1 MASSSFGLTSQSKYD
16 VFLSFRGEDTRDNFT
31 SHLHAA
37 LCRKKIKTFIDEEL
51 NRGDEISPAI
61 LKAIE
66 GSKITVIIFSKNYA
80 SSKWCLDEL
89 VKILECHKMNSQ
101 MVVPVFYRI
110 DPSDVRKQSGRFK
123 DAFVKHEKQFKD
135 MPEKI
140 QIWRAV
146 WTEASNL
153 SGWDSMTIR
162 SEAQLVE
169 VIVKDI
175 LEKLEKITI
184 PKDFDGLIGLNSR
197 IQKIKSLLCIGLP
210 VFRIIG
216 IWGMGGM
223 GKTTIAGAI
232 FNLISSE
239 FEGKCF
245 MANVREESEKVGG
258 LVHLREQVL
267 SEVLEENITIRTPD
281 LPEYIRERLKRMKIF
296 IVLDD
301 VNKVRQLEDKRVL
314 DNFGVPNTN
323 IYKVKGLNY
332 SEALELFCNFAF
344 KQSNCPDDLS
354 TLSKHIVGY
363 CKGNQ
368 LALRVLGSFL
378 HRKSKLD
385 WENALE
391 NLKRS
396 SDFEIYD
403 VLKISY
409 NELNPEEKSL
419 FLDIAC
425 FFVGEDKN
433 LVTKI
438 LDDSNY
444 VMNVLVDKSLLRIS
458 RYNKLQMHS
467 ILIVSLKSIFIWG
480 VTIRDIHLGSRAFE
494 NMTNLRLLKFYLHN
508 LRGDPIMSSKVHL
521 DQGLDY
527 LPEELRYL
535 HWHGYPLRT
544 LPTNLSTDKLVVLN
558 LPCSNVE
565 LLWEEKKEAFKLKSV
580 DLCNSQNLTR
590 MPDLSETPNLERMY
604 LLNCTNL
611 PFISS
616 SIENL
621 NNLSMLR
628 NIKVLKLARTWIE
641 EVPSSIESLTNL
653 EVLDLA
659 HCKRLNRLSAS
670 ICKLKSLSW
679 LRLYNCSK
687 LESFPGILENMARL
701 EYIDLRLTAIKELPS
716 SVEHLEGLKELRMEY
731 CYKLSKLPDNLGS
744 LRSLKRLHTGKS
756 AISQLPSSIADLK
769 QVDGLSFYGCRGLV
783 LTSVLSGLSSLQR
796 LDLRDCDIIE
806 IPQDIGSLL
815 SLEKLDISGNNFE
828 SLPASIKQL
837 SQLRWLYLRNCNR
850 LKSLPEL
857 PFGLCFFDA
866 RNCKQLQSLPEIP
879 SCPEE
884 LQEIDT
890 SILETL
896 SNHSRI
902 YFNFINCLK
911 LNDKANK
918 KILADSKLRIQR
930 MAIASLRLSM
940 YVKEYREPPVIKICL
955 PGNEIPDWFSHQC
968 LGSSLTV
975 QLPQHTCNGSFIGFA
990 FCIVIVLEKDHK
1002 ARDGI
1007 YYHFEIKTPSGTKT
1021 DHPSV
1026 FEQSFHSDQVIL
1038 GFFPCWNIGLLDNNV
1053 NISLQFSVQYR
1064 CFEKGPKVHSC
1075 GVCPVYAHP
1084 NGTKPNTFTVNV
1096 LPPNEEECTQI
1107 RKLHYDFHDNVG
1119 TSGNSESID
1128 RSGELEV
1135 ESICREQIN
1144 APQQQR
1150 SSLFSHIIAKGG
1162 GLYAFLA

>member
-1 MASSSFGLTSQSKYD
+1 
-16 VFLSFRGEDTRDNFT
+16 
-31 SHLHAA
+31 
-37 LCRKKIKTFIDEEL
+37 
-51 NRGDEISPAI
+51 
-61 LKAIE
+61 
-66 GSKITVIIFSKNYA
+66 
-80 SSKWCLDEL
+80 
-89 VKILECHKMNSQ
+89 
-101 MVVPVFYRI
+101 
-110 DPSDVRKQSGRFK
+110 
-123 DAFVKHEKQFKD
+123 
-135 MPEKI
+135 
-140 QIWRAV
+140 
-146 WTEASNL
+146 
-153 SGWDSMTIR
+153 
-162 SEAQLVE
+162 
-169 VIVKDI
+169 
-175 LEKLEKITI
+175 
-184 PKDFDGLIGLNSR
+184 
-197 IQKIKSLLCIGLP
+197 
-210 VFRIIG
+210 
-216 IWGMGGM
+216 MGGM

-267 SEVLEENITIRTPD
+267 SEVLEENIAIRTPD

-301 VNKVRQLEDKRVL
+301 VNKVRQLEYLTGGLDRFGPGSRIIVTTRDKRVL
-314 DNFGVPNTN
+314 DNFGIANTY

-344 KQSNCPDDLS
+344 KQSNCPDGLF

-363 CKGNQ
+363 CKGNP

-425 FFVGEDKN
+425 FFAGEDKN

-444 VMNVLVDKSLLRIS
+444 VLNVLVDKSLLRIS
-458 RYNKLQMHS
+458 RYNKLQMHD
-467 ILIVSLKSIFIWG
+467 LLQEMGREIVRQESVKEPGKRSRLWDHEDVYHVLKRNKGTDVIAGIFLDLSK
-480 VTIRDIHLGSRAFE
+480 IRDIHLGSRAFE
-494 NMTNLRLLKFYLHN
+494 NMTNLRLLKFYLPN
-508 LRGDPIMSSKVHL
+508 RRGDPIMSSKVHL

-527 LPEELRYL
+527 LPEELTYL

-544 LPTNLSTDKLVVLN
+544 LPTNLITDKLVVLN

-590 MPDLSETPNLERMY
+590 MPDLSETPNLERIY

-628 NIKVLKLARTWIE
+628 LEGCKNLRTFPRIHFTCSVTIDFTSCINLAEFPKISGNIKVLKLARTWIE

-687 LESFPGILENMARL
+687 LKSFPGILENMVRL

-731 CYKLSKLPDNLGS
+731 CYKLGKLPDNLGS
-744 LRSLKRLHTGKS
+744 LRSLKHLHAGKS

-769 QVDGLSFYGCRGLV
+769 QVEELSFYGCRGLV

-857 PFGLCFFDA
+857 PFGLCFLDA

-879 SCPEE
+879 SCLEE
-884 LQEIDT
+884 LEEIDT

-902 YFNFINCLK
+902 YFNFIDCLK

-940 YVKEYREPPVIKICL
+940 YVKVFSFTLSLLSPLSLLITSKIMISCYR
-955 PGNEIPDWFSHQC
+955 N
-968 LGSSLTV
+968 
-975 QLPQHTCNGSFIGFA
+975 
-990 FCIVIVLEKDHK
+990 IVNHL
-1002 ARDGI
+1002 
-1007 YYHFEIKTPSGTKT
+1007 
-1021 DHPSV
+1021 
-1026 FEQSFHSDQVIL
+1026 
-1038 GFFPCWNIGLLDNNV
+1038 
-1053 NISLQFSVQYR
+1053 
-1064 CFEKGPKVHSC
+1064 
-1075 GVCPVYAHP
+1075 
-1084 NGTKPNTFTVNV
+1084 
-1096 LPPNEEECTQI
+1096 
-1107 RKLHYDFHDNVG
+1107 
-1119 TSGNSESID
+1119 
-1128 RSGELEV
+1128 
-1135 ESICREQIN
+1135 
-1144 APQQQR
+1144 
-1150 SSLFSHIIAKGG
+1150 
-1162 GLYAFLA
+1162 

>member
-301 VNKVRQLEDKRVL
+301 VNKVRQLEYLTGGL
-314 DNFGVPNTN
+314 DRLETN
-323 IYKVKGLNY
+323 G
-332 SEALELFCNFAF
+332 EALELFCNFAF

-444 VMNVLVDKSLLRIS
+444 VLKVIEALRSL
-458 RYNKLQMHS
+458 
-467 ILIVSLKSIFIWG
+467 
-480 VTIRDIHLGSRAFE
+480 E
-494 NMTNLRLLKFYLHN
+494 
-508 LRGDPIMSSKVHL
+508 
-521 DQGLDY
+521 
-527 LPEELRYL
+527 
-535 HWHGYPLRT
+535 
-544 LPTNLSTDKLVVLN
+544 
-558 LPCSNVE
+558 
-565 LLWEEKKEAFKLKSV
+565 EAFKLKSV

-621 NNLSMLR
+621 NNLT
-628 NIKVLKLARTWIE
+628 RTWIE

>member
-301 VNKVRQLEDKRVL
+301 VNKVRQLEYLTGGL
-314 DNFGVPNTN
+314 DRLETN
-323 IYKVKGLNY
+323 G
-332 SEALELFCNFAF
+332 
-344 KQSNCPDDLS
+344 NCPDDLS

-444 VMNVLVDKSLLRIS
+444 VLKVIEALRSL
-458 RYNKLQMHS
+458 
-467 ILIVSLKSIFIWG
+467 
-480 VTIRDIHLGSRAFE
+480 E
-494 NMTNLRLLKFYLHN
+494 
-508 LRGDPIMSSKVHL
+508 
-521 DQGLDY
+521 
-527 LPEELRYL
+527 
-535 HWHGYPLRT
+535 
-544 LPTNLSTDKLVVLN
+544 
-558 LPCSNVE
+558 
-565 LLWEEKKEAFKLKSV
+565 EAFKLKSV

-621 NNLSMLR
+621 NNL
-628 NIKVLKLARTWIE
+628 K

>member
-301 VNKVRQLEDKRVL
+301 VNKVRQLEYLTGGL
-314 DNFGVPNTN
+314 DRLETN
-323 IYKVKGLNY
+323 G
-332 SEALELFCNFAF
+332 EALELFCNFAF

-444 VMNVLVDKSLLRIS
+444 VLKVIEALRSLE
-458 RYNKLQMHS
+458 
-467 ILIVSLKSIFIWG
+467 IWG

-621 NNLSMLR
+621 NNLT
-628 NIKVLKLARTWIE
+628 RTWIE

>member
-301 VNKVRQLEDKRVL
+301 VNKVRQLEYLTGGL
-314 DNFGVPNTN
+314 DRLETN
-323 IYKVKGLNY
+323 G
-332 SEALELFCNFAF
+332 
-344 KQSNCPDDLS
+344 NCPDDLS

-444 VMNVLVDKSLLRIS
+444 VLKVIEALRSLE
-458 RYNKLQMHS
+458 
-467 ILIVSLKSIFIWG
+467 IWG

-621 NNLSMLR
+621 NNLT
-628 NIKVLKLARTWIE
+628 RTWIE

>member
-51 NRGDEISPAI
+51 NRGDEISLAI

-66 GSKITVIIFSKNYA
+66 GSKISVIIFSKNYA

-89 VKILECHKMNSQ
+89 VKILQCHKMNGQ
-101 MVVPVFYRI
+101 MVVPVFYRV

-123 DAFVKHEKQFKD
+123 DAFVKHAKQFKD

-140 QIWRAV
+140 QNWRAV
-146 WTEASNL
+146 LTEASNL

-267 SEVLEENITIRTPD
+267 SEVLEENIAIRTPD

-301 VNKVRQLEDKRVL
+301 VNKVRQLEYLTGGLDRFGPGSRIIVTTRDKRVL
-314 DNFGVPNTN
+314 DNFGIANTY

-344 KQSNCPDDLS
+344 KQSNCPDGLF

-363 CKGNQ
+363 CKGNP

-425 FFVGEDKN
+425 FFAGEDKN

-444 VMNVLVDKSLLRIS
+444 VLNVLVDKSLLRIS
-458 RYNKLQMHS
+458 RYNKLQMHD
-467 ILIVSLKSIFIWG
+467 LLQEMGREIVRQESVKEPGKRSRLWDHEDVYHVLK
-480 VTIRDIHLGSRAFE
+480 R
-494 NMTNLRLLKFYLHN
+494 N
-508 LRGDPIMSSKVHL
+508 
-521 DQGLDY
+521 
-527 LPEELRYL
+527 
-535 HWHGYPLRT
+535 
-544 LPTNLSTDKLVVLN
+544 
-558 LPCSNVE
+558 
-565 LLWEEKKEAFKLKSV
+565 KEAFKLKSV

-590 MPDLSETPNLERMY
+590 MPDLSETPNLERIY

-628 NIKVLKLARTWIE
+628 LEGCKNLRTFPRIHFTCSVTIDFTSCINLAEFPKISGNIKVLKLARTWIE

-687 LESFPGILENMARL
+687 LKSFPGILENMVRL

-731 CYKLSKLPDNLGS
+731 CYKLGKLPDNLGS
-744 LRSLKRLHTGKS
+744 LRSLKHLHAGKS

-769 QVDGLSFYGCRGLV
+769 QVEELSFYGCRGLV

-857 PFGLCFFDA
+857 PFGLCFLDA

-879 SCPEE
+879 SCLEE
-884 LQEIDT
+884 LEEIDT

-902 YFNFINCLK
+902 YFNFIDCLK

-940 YVKEYREPPVIKICL
+940 YVKVFSFTLSLLSPLSLLITSKIMISCYR
-955 PGNEIPDWFSHQC
+955 N
-968 LGSSLTV
+968 
-975 QLPQHTCNGSFIGFA
+975 
-990 FCIVIVLEKDHK
+990 IVNHL
-1002 ARDGI
+1002 
-1007 YYHFEIKTPSGTKT
+1007 
-1021 DHPSV
+1021 
-1026 FEQSFHSDQVIL
+1026 
-1038 GFFPCWNIGLLDNNV
+1038 
-1053 NISLQFSVQYR
+1053 
-1064 CFEKGPKVHSC
+1064 
-1075 GVCPVYAHP
+1075 
-1084 NGTKPNTFTVNV
+1084 
-1096 LPPNEEECTQI
+1096 
-1107 RKLHYDFHDNVG
+1107 
-1119 TSGNSESID
+1119 
-1128 RSGELEV
+1128 
-1135 ESICREQIN
+1135 
-1144 APQQQR
+1144 
-1150 SSLFSHIIAKGG
+1150 
-1162 GLYAFLA
+1162 

>member
-51 NRGDEISPAI
+51 NRGDEISLAI

-66 GSKITVIIFSKNYA
+66 GSKISVIIFSKNYA

-89 VKILECHKMNSQ
+89 VKILQCHKMNGQ
-101 MVVPVFYRI
+101 MVVPVFYRV

-123 DAFVKHEKQFKD
+123 DAFVKHAKQFKD

-140 QIWRAV
+140 QNWRAV
-146 WTEASNL
+146 LTEASNL

-267 SEVLEENITIRTPD
+267 SEVLEENIAIRTPD

-301 VNKVRQLEDKRVL
+301 VNKVRQLEYLTGGLDRFGPGSRIIVTTRDKRVL
-314 DNFGVPNTN
+314 DNFGIANTY

-344 KQSNCPDDLS
+344 KQSNCPDGLF

-363 CKGNQ
+363 CKGNP

-425 FFVGEDKN
+425 FFAGEDKN

-444 VMNVLVDKSLLRIS
+444 VLNVLVDKSLLRIS
-458 RYNKLQMHS
+458 RYNKLQMHD
-467 ILIVSLKSIFIWG
+467 LLQEMGREIVRQESVKEPGKRSRLWDHEDVYHVLK
-480 VTIRDIHLGSRAFE
+480 R
-494 NMTNLRLLKFYLHN
+494 N
-508 LRGDPIMSSKVHL
+508 
-521 DQGLDY
+521 
-527 LPEELRYL
+527 
-535 HWHGYPLRT
+535 
-544 LPTNLSTDKLVVLN
+544 
-558 LPCSNVE
+558 
-565 LLWEEKKEAFKLKSV
+565 KEAFKLKSV

-590 MPDLSETPNLERMY
+590 MPDLSETPNLERIY

-628 NIKVLKLARTWIE
+628 LEGCKNLRTFPRIHFTCSVTIDFTSCINLAEFPKISGNIKVLKLARTWIE

-687 LESFPGILENMARL
+687 LKSFPGILENMVRL

-731 CYKLSKLPDNLGS
+731 CYKLGKLPDNLGS
-744 LRSLKRLHTGKS
+744 LRSLKHLHAGKS

-769 QVDGLSFYGCRGLV
+769 QVEELSFYGCRGLV

-857 PFGLCFFDA
+857 PFGLCFLDA

-879 SCPEE
+879 SCLEE
-884 LQEIDT
+884 LEEIDT

-902 YFNFINCLK
+902 YFNFIDCLK

-975 QLPQHTCNGSFIGFA
+975 QLPQHSCNGSFIGFA

-1002 ARDGI
+1002 ARDRI

-1038 GFFPCWNIGLLDNNV
+1038 GFFPCWNIGLVDNDG
-1053 NISLQFSVQYR
+1053 NISLQFSVQYP
-1064 CFEKGPKVHSC
+1064 CSEKTPKVHRC

-1119 TSGNSESID
+1119 TSGTSESID

-1144 APQQQR
+1144 APQQQ
-1150 SSLFSHIIAKGG
+1150 
-1162 GLYAFLA
+1162 